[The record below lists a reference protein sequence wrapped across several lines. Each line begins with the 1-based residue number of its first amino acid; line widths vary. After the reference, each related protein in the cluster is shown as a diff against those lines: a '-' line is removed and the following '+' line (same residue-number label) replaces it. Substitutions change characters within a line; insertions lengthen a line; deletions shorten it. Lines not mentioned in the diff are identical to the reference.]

1 MYKEIDSYQLK
12 KILNQENVN
21 LIDIRDNYLYSF
33 GTIGNAKNI
42 PVNFLIT
49 NPSNYLDKNEVYY
62 IFCNYGSTSTRLCEI
77 LSKSGYSVVNIIDG
91 YQGYKDSI

>member
-33 GTIGNAKNI
+33 GTIGNAKNM

-77 LSKSGYSVVNIIDG
+77 LSK
-91 YQGYKDSI
+91 